1 MAEEFDFHPM
11 WESLGM
17 NLADHDML
25 LGAVGQMYGDMFL
38 TQNNRPKSTSYLDF
52 VATNIHSGR
61 IKEMLD
67 KKEAGEATKIVGSF
81 CVYVP
86 EEIVLACDGI
96 PVGLCSGADWAT
108 DKVEEH
114 LPRNTCPLI
123 KSFAGFKLGEVCPYI
138 ESSDLVVGEN
148 TCDGKKKAYEFF
160 ATQKNMYV
168 MDIPNVHDESTLV
181 TWKAEVKKLAA
192 KIEEECGVK
201 ITPERLKAAIHAVNE
216 KRRALQRLAEARLHH
231 IVVEASDV
239 VLAHVCTRIDPVP
252 GWCIEEGGGAV
263 PERIQMRNGGQ
274 HIGKLALDL
283 RPLRCRRPVDR
294 RLDLTDVLRKLADQR
309 VERCFVLGH
318 VDGSV
323 RLDLTAIGKDGA
335 GPLKR
340 LGHVFEVRPGCLGS
354 QTPIGQRIARHRLQ
368 GRGEISACALA
379 LDGRSAFVTCLV
391 DLINLGAVGR
401 DPPVKTP
408 CRLEPDP
415 VDLRRLNHRHPK
427 GVVVE
432 VVILAEKEHFAIL
445 AAAV

>member
-216 KRRALQRLAEARLHH
+216 MAAEC
-231 IVVEASDV
+231 E
-239 VLAHVCTRIDPVP
+239 
-252 GWCIEEGGGAV
+252 
-263 PERIQMRNGGQ
+263 
-274 HIGKLALDL
+274 
-283 RPLRCRRPVDR
+283 
-294 RLDLTDVLRKLADQR
+294 QR
-309 VERCFVLGH
+309 VE
-318 VDGSV
+318 
-323 RLDLTAIGKDGA
+323 A
-335 GPLKR
+335 GEGVAPKGTKR
-340 LGHVFEVRPGCLGS
+340 ILYTG
-354 QTPIGQRIARHRLQ
+354 TPMAVPNWKL
-368 GRGEISACALA
+368 
-379 LDGRSAFVTCLV
+379 FN
-391 DLINLGAVGR
+391 LIEKVG
-401 DPPVKTP
+401 
-408 CRLEPDP
+408 
-415 VDLRRLNHRHPK
+415 
-427 GVVVE
+427 GVVVGE
-432 VVILAEKEHFAIL
+432 ESCTGSRYYKDLVDESGETVDEMLDAIAERYFKINCAVFTPNDQRMKDIVQMARDLHADGIVDVALQFCTLYEMESFVVEKAAEEAGIPFMHITTDYAGEDAGQLQTRIEAFLETI
-445 AAAV
+445 

>member
-67 KKEAGEATKIVGSF
+67 KKEVGEATKIVGSF

-201 ITPERLKAAIHAVNE
+201 ITPERLKVAIHAVNE
-216 KRRALQRLAEARLHH
+216 KRRALQRLAATRAADPAPISGLDSLLTVQAAFMDDTPRL
-231 IVVEASDV
+231 
-239 VLAHVCTRIDPVP
+239 T
-252 GWCIEEGGGAV
+252 GAINDMAA
-263 PERIQMRNGGQ
+263 E
-274 HIGKLALDL
+274 
-283 RPLRCRRPVDR
+283 CE
-294 RLDLTDVLRKLADQR
+294 QR
-309 VERCFVLGH
+309 VE
-318 VDGSV
+318 
-323 RLDLTAIGKDGA
+323 A
-335 GPLKR
+335 GEGVAPKGTKR
-340 LGHVFEVRPGCLGS
+340 ILYTG
-354 QTPIGQRIARHRLQ
+354 TPMAVPNWKL
-368 GRGEISACALA
+368 
-379 LDGRSAFVTCLV
+379 FN
-391 DLINLGAVGR
+391 LIEKAG
-401 DPPVKTP
+401 
-408 CRLEPDP
+408 
-415 VDLRRLNHRHPK
+415 
-427 GVVVE
+427 GVVVGE
-432 VVILAEKEHFAIL
+432 ESCTGSRYYKDLVDESGETVDEMLDAIAERYFKINCAVFTPNDQRMKDIVQMAKDLHADGIVDVALQFCTLYEMESFAVEK
-445 AAAV
+445 AAEEAGIPFMHITTDYAGEDAGQLQTRIEAFLETI

>member
-67 KKEAGEATKIVGSF
+67 KKEAGEAIKIVGSF

-148 TCDGKKKAYEFF
+148 TCDGKKKAYEQFS
-160 ATQKNMYV
+160 KLKPMYI
-168 MDIPNVHDESTLV
+168 MDVPHVRNEDTKLQWRHQVH
-181 TWKAEVKKLAA
+181 ALAA
-192 KIEEECGVK
+192 RIEEETGQK
-201 ITPERLKAAIHAVNE
+201 ITEESLRASIKLAND
-216 KRRALQRLAEARLHH
+216 KRRALQRLSATRAADPAPISGLDSLLTVQAAFMDDSARLTGA
-231 IVVEASDV
+231 INQMADECEKRVAEGIGA
-239 VLAHVCTRIDPVP
+239 APKGAKRILYTGTPM
-252 GWCIEEGGGAV
+252 AV
-263 PERIQMRNGGQ
+263 PNW
-274 HIGKLALDL
+274 KLFNIIE
-283 RPLRCRRPVDR
+283 
-294 RLDLTDVLRKLADQR
+294 K
-309 VERCFVLGH
+309 
-318 VDGSV
+318 
-323 RLDLTAIGKDGA
+323 A
-335 GPLKR
+335 G
-340 LGHVFEVRPGCLGS
+340 
-354 QTPIGQRIARHRLQ
+354 
-368 GRGEISACALA
+368 
-379 LDGRSAFVTCLV
+379 
-391 DLINLGAVGR
+391 
-401 DPPVKTP
+401 
-408 CRLEPDP
+408 
-415 VDLRRLNHRHPK
+415 
-427 GVVVE
+427 GVVVGE
-432 VVILAEKEHFAIL
+432 ECCTGSRYYKDLVPEDGATVDEMLDDIADRYLNIQCAIFTPNQGRRDDVIRMARELHADGIIDASLSFCTIYEMEAFDMEKAAQEAGIPYMHLSTDYSAEGDGQLTTRIQAFLEMI
-445 AAAV
+445 

>member
-181 TWKAEVKKLAA
+181 TWKNEVKKLAA
-192 KIEEECGVK
+192 KIEDECGVK

-216 KRRALQRLAEARLHH
+216 KRRALHDMAAEC
-231 IVVEASDV
+231 E
-239 VLAHVCTRIDPVP
+239 
-252 GWCIEEGGGAV
+252 
-263 PERIQMRNGGQ
+263 
-274 HIGKLALDL
+274 
-283 RPLRCRRPVDR
+283 
-294 RLDLTDVLRKLADQR
+294 QR
-309 VERCFVLGH
+309 VE
-318 VDGSV
+318 
-323 RLDLTAIGKDGA
+323 A
-335 GPLKR
+335 GEGVAPKGTKR
-340 LGHVFEVRPGCLGS
+340 ILYTG
-354 QTPIGQRIARHRLQ
+354 TPMAVPNWKL
-368 GRGEISACALA
+368 
-379 LDGRSAFVTCLV
+379 FN
-391 DLINLGAVGR
+391 LIEKAG
-401 DPPVKTP
+401 
-408 CRLEPDP
+408 
-415 VDLRRLNHRHPK
+415 
-427 GVVVE
+427 GVVVGE
-432 VVILAEKEHFAIL
+432 ESCTGSRYYKDLVDESGETVDEMLDAIAERYFKINCAVFTPNDQRMKDIVQMAKELHADGIVDVALQFCTLYEMESFAVEK
-445 AAAV
+445 AAEEAGIPFMHITTDYAGEDAGQLQTRIEAFLETI

>member
-216 KRRALQRLAEARLHH
+216 KRRALQRLAATRAADPAPISGLDSLLTVQAAFMDDTPRLTGA
-231 IVVEASDV
+231 INDMAAECEERAANGEGVAPKG
-239 VLAHVCTRIDPVP
+239 TKRILYTGTPM
-252 GWCIEEGGGAV
+252 AV
-263 PERIQMRNGGQ
+263 PNW
-274 HIGKLALDL
+274 KLFNLIE
-283 RPLRCRRPVDR
+283 
-294 RLDLTDVLRKLADQR
+294 K
-309 VERCFVLGH
+309 
-318 VDGSV
+318 
-323 RLDLTAIGKDGA
+323 A
-335 GPLKR
+335 G
-340 LGHVFEVRPGCLGS
+340 
-354 QTPIGQRIARHRLQ
+354 
-368 GRGEISACALA
+368 
-379 LDGRSAFVTCLV
+379 
-391 DLINLGAVGR
+391 
-401 DPPVKTP
+401 
-408 CRLEPDP
+408 
-415 VDLRRLNHRHPK
+415 
-427 GVVVE
+427 GVVVGE
-432 VVILAEKEHFAIL
+432 ESCTGSRYYKDLVDESGETVDEMLDAIAERYFKIN
-445 AAAV
+445 V

>member
-216 KRRALQRLAEARLHH
+216 KRRALQRLAATRAADPAPISGLDSLLTVQAAFMDDTPRL
-231 IVVEASDV
+231 
-239 VLAHVCTRIDPVP
+239 T
-252 GWCIEEGGGAV
+252 GAIN
-263 PERIQMRNGGQ
+263 EM
-274 HIGKLALDL
+274 AAE
-283 RPLRCRRPVDR
+283 CE
-294 RLDLTDVLRKLADQR
+294 QR
-309 VERCFVLGH
+309 VE
-318 VDGSV
+318 
-323 RLDLTAIGKDGA
+323 A
-335 GPLKR
+335 GEGVAPKGTKR
-340 LGHVFEVRPGCLGS
+340 ILYTG
-354 QTPIGQRIARHRLQ
+354 TPMAVPNWKL
-368 GRGEISACALA
+368 
-379 LDGRSAFVTCLV
+379 FN
-391 DLINLGAVGR
+391 LIEKAG
-401 DPPVKTP
+401 
-408 CRLEPDP
+408 
-415 VDLRRLNHRHPK
+415 
-427 GVVVE
+427 GVVVGE
-432 VVILAEKEHFAIL
+432 ESCTGSRYYKDLVDESGETVDEMLDAIAERYFKINC
-445 AAAV
+445 AVFTPNDSV